1 MYRDEVPSLK
11 PWKNERLLKILAIAF
26 VLALIICAVLLNDRL
41 PHYKSIGY
49 VGVFVLSL
57 VGSAT
62 IMVPVP
68 GIAAVCAGPSLGLF
82 PLWVGLIASV
92 AEALGELLG
101 YLIGFSGRSFA
112 EGNRLYPRIE
122 RWMQHRGWIVL
133 LVASSIPNPLFDL
146 IGIAAGTLKY
156 PIWRFLIA
164 VWGGKLVKS
173 TTIAYACFYGIEWV
187 LRSFGSN

>member
-1 MYRDEVPSLK
+1 
-11 PWKNERLLKILAIAF
+11 
-26 VLALIICAVLLNDRL
+26 
-41 PHYKSIGY
+41 
-49 VGVFVLSL
+49 
-57 VGSAT
+57 
-62 IMVPVP
+62 
-68 GIAAVCAGPSLGLF
+68 
-82 PLWVGLIASV
+82 
-92 AEALGELLG
+92 
-101 YLIGFSGRSFA
+101 
-112 EGNRLYPRIE
+112 
-122 RWMQHRGWIVL
+122 MQHRGWIVL